1 VTTREPM
8 LSDYHF
14 ELPAGAIAREPPA
27 ERADAR
33 LLELSRQSGEFH
45 DRGMRDLPTL
55 VRGDELLV
63 FNDTRVVPARL
74 RGHKD
79 TGGRV
84 ELLALEPIS
93 DRTFL
98 AMGRSSKGF
107 TVGQPIHLEPSAVGA
122 APKAQ
127 LAPLYIEEVRDDGRL
142 VVSLPDAFADLWQL
156 CDAAGEVPLPPYME
170 RLPRADDAI
179 RYQTVFARE
188 PGAVA
193 APTAGLHF
201 TPELLTAL
209 AARGCD
215 SAFVTLHVGPG
226 TFAPVKVER
235 LTDHRMHSERFVVP
249 EVSADKIA
257 RARREGRP
265 VLAVGTTVV
274 RTLEAVADKHGQVV
288 AASGATDIFIREGFG
303 FRVVDQLLTNF
314 HLPASTLLVLVS
326 AFAGRAPV
334 LAAYQHAV
342 ASGYRFFSYGDGMLI
357 R

>member
-1 VTTREPM
+1 MTSREPM

-14 ELPAGAIAREPPA
+14 DLPPGAIAREPPS

-33 LLELSRQSGEFH
+33 LLQLSRHGGGFQDH
-45 DRGMRDLPTL
+45 TMRELPGL

-84 ELLALEPIS
+84 ELLALEPVTP
-93 DRTFL
+93 RTFL
-98 AMGRSSKGF
+98 ALGRSSKGF
-107 TVGQPIHLEPSAVGA
+107 TVGQPIHLEA
-122 APKAQ
+122 ATSPTTPV
-127 LAPLYIEEVRDDGRL
+127 APLYIEEVREDGRL
-142 VVSLPDAFADLWQL
+142 VVRLPDAFADLWQL
-156 CDAAGEVPLPPYME
+156 CEAVGEVPLPPYME

-201 TPELLTAL
+201 TPELLASI

-235 LTDHRMHSERFVVP
+235 LSDHRMHSERFVVP
-249 EVSADKIA
+249 EVTAAKIA
-257 RARREGRP
+257 RARKEGRP
-265 VLAVGTTVV
+265 VLAIGTTVV
-274 RTLEAVADKHGQVV
+274 RTLEAVAERHGEVV
-288 AASGATDIFIREGFG
+288 PGSGATDIFIREGFG

-326 AFAGRAPV
+326 AFAGREPV
-334 LAAYQHAV
+334 LAAYRHAV